1 VTKTMSEGRG
11 LLTETE
17 REAIAG
23 ELSDSYR
30 YKTRSYLGRRIEKL
44 ETDIEV
50 LTEHA
55 PELLDD
61 LEAAVCTGRD
71 QAGEVHGVGDTQ
83 PLQEARGSRQT
94 PPTVNDDR
102 PVEDTGTEAGAGV
115 DSDET
120 PAHTLADVD
129 FPSGKNLDAC
139 GDAVHAARRLLKEQ
153 GAASMR
159 EIVAAVH
166 PDHPLGY
173 DVDAALAK
181 VEAGERYRGA
191 WWRRIVK
198 PGLETFDDVEVALL
212 EPPVRLL
219 VEVDA
224 NVALTEIS
232 ALSHPWLTVA
242 VYCATSSRSNSS
254 RR

>member
-1 VTKTMSEGRG
+1 MSEGRG

-102 PVEDTGTEAGAGV
+102 PVEDTGTEAG
-115 DSDET
+115 
-120 PAHTLADVD
+120 
-129 FPSGKNLDAC
+129 
-139 GDAVHAARRLLKEQ
+139 
-153 GAASMR
+153 
-159 EIVAAVH
+159 
-166 PDHPLGY
+166 
-173 DVDAALAK
+173 
-181 VEAGERYRGA
+181 
-191 WWRRIVK
+191 
-198 PGLETFDDVEVALL
+198 
-212 EPPVRLL
+212 
-219 VEVDA
+219 
-224 NVALTEIS
+224 
-232 ALSHPWLTVA
+232 
-242 VYCATSSRSNSS
+242 S
-254 RR
+254 RRRQRRDAGSHTR

>member
-1 VTKTMSEGRG
+1 MSEGRG

-102 PVEDTGTEAGAGV
+102 PVEDTGTEAFESLSCSVIVVTPCVLDDVSAVTAAVAV
-115 DSDET
+115 DSLFDPE
-120 PAHTLADVD
+120 ARLATL
-129 FPSGKNLDAC
+129 
-139 GDAVHAARRLLKEQ
+139 
-153 GAASMR
+153 
-159 EIVAAVH
+159 VA
-166 PDHPLGY
+166 
-173 DVDAALAK
+173 
-181 VEAGERYRGA
+181 
-191 WWRRIVK
+191 
-198 PGLETFDDVEVALL
+198 DDV
-212 EPPVRLL
+212 
-219 VEVDA
+219 
-224 NVALTEIS
+224 
-232 ALSHPWLTVA
+232 LSDHFHEA
-242 VYCATSSRSNSS
+242 RSR
-254 RR
+254 

>member
-1 VTKTMSEGRG
+1 VKQSLANSLTATGTKHGRIS
-11 LLTETE
+11 
-17 REAIAG
+17 AVV
-23 ELSDSYR
+23 S
-30 YKTRSYLGRRIEKL
+30 KL

-55 PELLDD
+55 PESCSTT
-61 LEAAVCTGRD
+61 EAAVCTGRD

-120 PAHTLADVD
+120 PVHTLADVD
-129 FPSGKNLDAC
+129 FPSGKTSTRVGTQYTPR
-139 GDAVHAARRLLKEQ
+139 GDPQRT

-198 PGLETFDDVEVALL
+198 PGLETFDDVEKPARGAS
-212 EPPVRLL
+212 EWRYTG
-219 VEVDA
+219 D
-224 NVALTEIS
+224 
-232 ALSHPWLTVA
+232 
-242 VYCATSSRSNSS
+242 R
-254 RR
+254 